1 MDNQKKSSKDT
12 LGDRMKGYENAYR
25 FYLPRRMPVIIRID
39 GRAFHTFTRGL
50 QKPFDSRFVE
60 IKDLDVH
67 EMIAAIGM
75 FEKEELNGK
84 KGDGFA
90 IRDVIKDNSKM
101 VEINY
106 ESIPQQDHK
115 KWK

>member
-1 MDNQKKSSKDT
+1 MKRKALITARNESEFVSK
-12 LGDRMKGYENAYR
+12 LGMVLANEAHIMVKNKPSRM
-25 FYLPRRMPVIIRID
+25 I
-39 GRAFHTFTRGL
+39 
-50 QKPFDSRFVE
+50 VE

-67 EMIAAIGM
+67 EMIAAIGL

-84 KGDGFA
+84 KGDGIA

-106 ESIPQQDHK
+106 ESIPQKLPAKMEIMEADDE
-115 KWK
+115 